1 MTEAA
6 AGAGA
11 QRPPSF
17 AIGRVMG
24 GTLKIVPIRM
34 APLLVLALLA
44 ACGEKNTYVAPPP
57 PKVTVQK
64 PVQRSITNYLEAT
77 GNSAA
82 VNTAD
87 LVARVP
93 GFVDSIGYKDGD
105 TVKKGKVLFTI
116 EPEPYDLK
124 LKQAQAAQASAQA
137 TLKNAQLDYERQAKL
152 VTSGSVSKST
162 LDSSTATRDSAQGAL
177 QQAEVNTKLAAINV
191 DYAHVSAPFD
201 GLVTARQVSVGD
213 YVGGNGAA
221 TVLAS
226 IVELDPIYVNFS
238 ISERDVLVLRAEVR
252 RRGLTPAD
260 LKKVPVDV
268 GLQTEPGYPHEGH
281 LDYAAPQIDPS
292 TGTLT
297 ARAILENPKHVL
309 LPGMFVRVRVPIGEQ
324 KNALLVPDIALG
336 TDQGGR
342 YLLTVGK
349 DDVVA
354 QRNVTIGPLEGTL
367 RVIEK
372 GITADD
378 NVIVAGIQ
386 RAIPGQKVEPH
397 GAPATTGAK

>member
-1 MTEAA
+1 
-6 AGAGA
+6 
-11 QRPPSF
+11 
-17 AIGRVMG
+17 MG